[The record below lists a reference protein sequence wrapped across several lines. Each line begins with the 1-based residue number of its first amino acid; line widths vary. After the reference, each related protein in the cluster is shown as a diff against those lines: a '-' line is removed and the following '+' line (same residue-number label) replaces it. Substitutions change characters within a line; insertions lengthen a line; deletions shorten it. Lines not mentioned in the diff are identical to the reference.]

1 MYTQWTFSA
10 RTYTPFTPLHEQR
23 EKKKLKRNFQDLFSN
38 EIGDFVVSTLF
49 TLLEEH
55 PNNAYASVCDTM
67 PH

>member
-1 MYTQWTFSA
+1 MLE
-10 RTYTPFTPLHEQR
+10 RILHLHPYMNKGK
-23 EKKKLKRNFQDLFSN
+23 KKKLKRNFQDLFSN
-38 EIGDFVVSTLF
+38 EIDFVASTLF